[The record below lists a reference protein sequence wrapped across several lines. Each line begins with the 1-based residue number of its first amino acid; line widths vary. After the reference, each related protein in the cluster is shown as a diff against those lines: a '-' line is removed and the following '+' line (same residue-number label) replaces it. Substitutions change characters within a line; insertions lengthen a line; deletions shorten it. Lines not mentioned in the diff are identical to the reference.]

1 MSKPIKTTSSKID
14 AAPTPHNTPSS
25 VLTGSY
31 LKNGNPAR
39 SVPQTIKE
47 EDITSALAN
56 NPQLL
61 ASIQDKLGDL
71 VGQDSGYVA
80 SLPHAVRDR
89 IYALKKLQRDLFELE
104 KDFQLEMFALEEKYL
119 QKYSPVHQ
127 RRYEITSGK
136 QEPSLREIEIGKQL
150 GDELDTVAEEAE
162 EDEDEEGQDKIKG
175 IPSFWLTAFENLPMV
190 SQTVTSA
197 DAEVLECL
205 TDVRLE
211 YLTEGKPGF
220 KLVFQF
226 DEENPYFTNKELVKT
241 YFYQSELGY
250 SGDFIYDH
258 AEGCEIKWTDNES
271 NVTVSVEKRK
281 QRNKTTKQ
289 VRTIEKITPVESFF
303 NFFDP
308 PKVPAKK
315 TNESEVENA
324 KGEEEDGHDSEDD
337 DEEDPDEVA
346 ELESRLALDYAI
358 GEEFKDKLV
367 PRAVD
372 WFTGA
377 AIEFEYDADEG
388 EDEDA
393 EFDSEFDDEED
404 EDEDDDDDG
413 EDDDENA
420 DDSEEDSDPS
430 DFKPAGSNSKE
441 QPPECKQA

>member
-25 VLTGSY
+25 VLGSSY

-39 SVPQTIKE
+39 NIPQTINE
-47 EDITSALAN
+47 EEINSALAN

-80 SLPHAVRDR
+80 SLPGAVRDR
-89 IYALKKLQRDLFELE
+89 IYALKKLQRDLFEME
-104 KDFQLEMFALEEKYL
+104 KEFQLEMFALEEKYL
-119 QKYSPVHQ
+119 KKYAPVHQ
-127 RRYEITSGK
+127 RRFEIVTGK
-136 QEPSLREIEIGKQL
+136 QEPTAQEIEAGKDE
-150 GDELDTVAEEAE
+150 GDQLDTLAEEPE
-162 EDEDEEGQDKIKG
+162 EDEEGADNAAEDLKG
-175 IPSFWLTAFENLPMV
+175 IPSFWLTAFENLPIM

-197 DAEVLECL
+197 DAEVLEFL
-205 TDVRLE
+205 TDVKLE

-220 KLVFQF
+220 KLVFEF
-226 DEENPYFTNKELVKT
+226 DPENPFFSNSQLVKT
-241 YFYQSELGY
+241 YYYQSELGY

-258 AEGCEIKWTDNES
+258 AEGCKIDWTDNES
-271 NVTVSVEKRK
+271 NVTISVEKRK

-308 PKVPAKK
+308 PKLPAKAK
-315 TNESEVENA
+315 DASGSGDEN
-324 KGEEEDGHDSEDD
+324 EDD
-337 DEEDPDEVA
+337 DEDEEDDEEVA

-358 GEEFKDKLV
+358 GEEFKDKLI

-377 AIEFEYDADEG
+377 AIEFEYDADQPD
-388 EDEDA
+388 DE
-393 EFDSEFDDEED
+393 EFDSELDDDEED
-404 EDEDDDDDG
+404 DDEDDDEDGDDDG
-413 EDDDENA
+413 SEN
-420 DDSEEDSDPS
+420 
-430 DFKPAGSNSKE
+430 DFASAAPGTKE
-441 QPPECKQA
+441 QPPECKQN